1 MARRH
6 AIRTPSIRTAALA
19 LSLLTMPLVAGC
31 DDQSAEKTGQEIGR
45 AVDQTADRAGD
56 AAKDATAKAGQM
68 LQNAGEA
75 IQQKARDAKQDIKEA
90 EKP

>member
-6 AIRTPSIRTAALA
+6 VIRSAAFALPLLA
-19 LSLLTMPLVAGC
+19 LPLLAAC
-31 DDQSAEKTGQEIGR
+31 DDQQSAEKTGQNIGR
-45 AVDQTADRAGD
+45 AVDQTAERAGE

-68 LQNAGEA
+68 LQNAGDA

-90 EKP
+90 DKP